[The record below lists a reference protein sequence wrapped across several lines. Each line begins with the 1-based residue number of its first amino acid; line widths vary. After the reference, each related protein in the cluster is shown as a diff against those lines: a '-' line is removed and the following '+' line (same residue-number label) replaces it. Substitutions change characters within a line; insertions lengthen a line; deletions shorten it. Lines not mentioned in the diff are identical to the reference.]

1 MTLSTNKT
9 AVGGPYEDAITVAAT
24 NPNYNFTYVPGDLT
38 ITGATA
44 ITLTRVAKANIDN
57 ATVAQLIKDYDGQE
71 NVDVTIKFNDPGYNT
86 LKPNKWYAFILPF
99 KTDVKMISDAF
110 GYAIVD
116 LLNEGNT
123 NSHRT
128 VFSLKMDNA
137 EIPANTPFIVK
148 VWETIDM
155 ENDGVTFDDVKI
167 EAPETYDEIA
177 VGDAAGNQFIG
188 SYTGIN
194 GLGAYKPEYSGHVLW
209 WSLNQDSENDNDAR
223 PASDTGYLR
232 QMSAF
237 SYVPGDVAAHE
248 FIIEELGGNTTVI
261 RGINIDGQ
269 NISAKGLYNM
279 NGMKLNSV
287 PTQKGVYIQNGKK
300 IVIK

>member
-1 MTLSTNKT
+1 
-9 AVGGPYEDAITVAAT
+9 
-24 NPNYNFTYVPGDLT
+24 
-38 ITGATA
+38 
-44 ITLTRVAKANIDN
+44 
-57 ATVAQLIKDYDGQE
+57 
-71 NVDVTIKFNDPGYNT
+71 
-86 LKPNKWYAFILPF
+86 
-99 KTDVKMISDAF
+99 MISNAF

-123 NSHRT
+123 NTHRT

-155 ENDGVTFDDVKI
+155 ENDGVTFKDVKI
-167 EAPETYDEIA
+167 EAPATYDEIA
-177 VGDAAGNQFIG
+177 VSDAAGNQFIG

-194 GLGAYKPEYSGHVLW
+194 GLGAYKEGYSGHVLW
-209 WSLNQDSENDNDAR
+209 WSLNQASENDNNAR

-248 FIIEELGGNTTVI
+248 FIIEEFGGGTTVI
-261 RGINIDGQ
+261 KGINFENAQEINTEGW
-269 NISAKGLYNM
+269 YNL
-279 NGMKLNSV
+279 NGVKLQGA
-287 PTQKGVYIQNGKK
+287 PTEKGVYIQNGKK